1 MAITRSDRNIT
12 WDSGSSSKTVSSSTR
27 VDSDAMTFDATDIK
41 GCIQFKADNQGTPAS
56 GDICDVYIKWTTDG
70 TTYDTGEH
78 AEGPYRLDTVAAN
91 TPGENPAVV
100 TLPIEPGRYKGYKL
114 SVSCP
119 QAGSRNIL
127 VSAREQT
134 QRLA

>member
-1 MAITRSDRNIT
+1 MAVTRNDRNVT
-12 WDSGSSSKTVSSSTR
+12 WDTGSSSKTVSVNTR

-41 GCIQFKADNQGTPAS
+41 GSIQIKADNQGTPAA
-56 GDICDVYIKWTTDG
+56 GDTADFYIKWTTDG
-70 TTYDTGEH
+70 STYDTDEF

-91 TPGENPAVV
+91 TPGEDPAVMSIPV
-100 TLPIEPGRYKGYKL
+100 EPGRYKGYKL
-114 SVSCP
+114 SVVCA
-119 QAGSRNIL
+119 QAATRNVI